1 MSLMKRTSL
10 MPWVD
15 RFFADDDFINRWWK
29 EDRLPAVNVAET
41 EKDFKVEVAAPG
53 MKKDDFKVEV
63 KEGTLYISAETK
75 AEKEEKEDNYMRK
88 EFSFSSFKRSFYLPE
103 NVKEDEILANY
114 KDGIL
119 YLTLPKVKVEK
130 KEKVKKIEIK

>member
-1 MSLMKRTSL
+1 MVLSGWKRSVL
-10 MPWVD
+10 LK
-15 RFFADDDFINRWWK
+15 FEQLN
-29 EDRLPAVNVAET
+29 AET
-41 EKDFKVEVAAPG
+41 EKDFIVEVAAPG
-53 MKKDDFKVEV
+53 MKKDDLKVEV

-103 NVKEDEILANY
+103 NVKEEAILANY

-119 YLTLPKVKVEK
+119 YLTLPKLKVEK
-130 KEKVKKIEIK
+130 KEKIKKIEIK

>member
-15 RFFADDDFINRWWK
+15 RFFADDDFFNKWWR

-41 EKDFKVEVAAPG
+41 EKEFKVEVAAPG

-63 KEGTLYISAETK
+63 KEGVLYISAEAKT
-75 AEKEEKEDNYMRK
+75 EKEEKEDNYMRK
-88 EFSFSSFKRSFYLPE
+88 EFSYSSFKRSFYLPE
-103 NVKEDEILANY
+103 NVKDDAIVANY

-119 YLTLPKVKVEK
+119 YLTLPKVKVDK
-130 KEKVKKIEIK
+130 KEKIKKIEIK